1 MISISQPLPPTNSD
15 PEKPNTDSMV
25 RGFMSFP
32 TDPPEEDILAGNAW
46 LRVGD
51 VHFFNSSAGAGK
63 SVALIQASMAWGLG
77 LPFLSIK
84 PARPLRVL
92 HFVGEDDESTLGQ
105 CREGFTE
112 NALATF
118 GREIQPGELAKLDD
132 MVRTDFS
139 RQYTGKAFLARLETI
154 LTEEPADLVLINPLL
169 SFIGGDIVK
178 EASEFLRGGIM
189 PIMQRHRAGCLIA
202 HHTCKLTKASWDEM
216 DFTYS
221 GIGGGEVANVPRSIL
236 TLAPTKAKGLHA
248 VYVSKRPTTGWK
260 DDDDKFVDHI
270 YIKRTDNPARPAWLP
285 VSHEDAE
292 AMIGEHSPA
301 GESGR
306 SKKATAE
313 HIVEAVKTGAMA
325 RPALLAQIQRER
337 HCTETPAKNALREAR
352 KEGLVKTF
360 EQPTASGGKATVWVC
375 LPEHLHQWVK

>member
-1 MISISQPLPPTNSD
+1 MNISITPALPPTNSD

-25 RGFMSFP
+25 YGVMSFP

-77 LPFLSIK
+77 LTFLGIK

-105 CREGFTE
+105 CREGFIE
-112 NALATF
+112 NAIATF
-118 GREIQPGELAKLDD
+118 GREIQADELAKLDS

-139 RQYTGKAFLARLETI
+139 RQYTGKAFLARLDAI
-154 LTEEPADLVLINPLL
+154 LTDEPADLVLINPLL

-178 EASEFLRGGIM
+178 EASEFLRVGIM
-189 PIMQRHRAGCLIA
+189 PIMQRHRAASLIA
-202 HHTCKLTKASWDEM
+202 HHTCKLTKASWEEM

-248 VYVSKRPTTGWK
+248 LYVSKRPTTGWK
-260 DDDDKFVDHI
+260 DDDDRFTDHVFI
-270 YIKRTDNPARPAWLP
+270 RRTENPARPAWLP
-285 VSHEDAE
+285 VSHEDAA
-292 AMIGEHSPA
+292 AMIGEGA
-301 GESGR
+301 TEGGR
-306 SKKATAE
+306 KKKVGPGDVVAM
-313 HIVEAVKTGAMA
+313 VKTGAAMQKDIIA
-325 RPALLAQIQRER
+325 GLIK
-337 HCTETPAKNALREAR
+337 AKGCGMSTAKDAVMEAR
-352 KEGLVKTF
+352 DLEVVATF
-360 EQPTASGGKATVWVC
+360 EEKNPRGGKSIVWVC
-375 LPEHLHQWVK
+375 LPEHLSQWVK